1 MEVNFVSARYELP
14 SSLAAVAIP
23 TEEELEAERKRKGDD
38 QVKLYLWQSLDFFLN
53 GLICND

>member
-1 MEVNFVSARYELP
+1 MSARYELP

-38 QVKLYLWQSLDFFLN
+38 QVKFLGSLQTSLPV
-53 GLICND
+53 